1 MQAPTYHF
9 TRKGEDAMIEMIP
22 QQPYKRHRGDS
33 SNICPY
39 CGKNFTMN
47 YERYRAQHIA
57 QYGVRFNLAMTTCKR
72 CGKQF
77 WLLNASK
84 QWVRETGIPA
94 TYPLEF
100 VKGIR

>member
-1 MQAPTYHF
+1 
-9 TRKGEDAMIEMIP
+9 MIEMIP
-22 QQPYKRHRGDS
+22 QEPYKRHRGDS

-47 YERYRAQHIA
+47 YERYRAQHSVA
-57 QYGVRFNLAMTTCKR
+57 LFDLAMTTCKK
-72 CGKQF
+72 CGRPFWFSNVSKQF
-77 WLLNASK
+77 VND
-84 QWVRETGIPA
+84 TGIPA